1 MTSLLTN
8 HSCTASTFSTP
19 TLFGAEILSVDT
31 NLVTNYNFPVSA
43 DWRYTQPSVNVQN
56 ATFCN
61 VTVTY
66 THPGLNDTIN
76 VETWLPVNDWNDR
89 LYAPGGSGWTAG
101 RFILQY
107 AAMAAAIQEGY
118 ATVTT
123 DSGLGTP
130 LSSEWTSLSQDWVVI
145 SPGNLNLVAFD
156 DLGHVTLNDAATI
169 AKDLIKSY
177 YGHGP
182 SYSYWNGCS
191 QGGRQASILAQ
202 QYPTVYDGIIA
213 AAPALYWAELMTS
226 SAWAAFYMDST
237 KQYPRACELT
247 KLTSLAISA
256 CDELDGVK
264 DGLIAETEEC
274 RKNFSASD
282 YIGTNF
288 ECADT
293 NTTMAISAA
302 AAAVAE
308 SMWDGPRFS
317 NGDFMWYGFE
327 IGADLASIAPT
338 TCNRSGQQCVPTGR
352 EAFLQLYQGFILRD
366 TSANITE
373 VSPEEFDYMFRTL
386 KRIFS
391 SSMAATDPNLAD
403 FKNAGG
409 KMMTFHGLA
418 DNAITPASTLS
429 YYKQVSHLDN
439 TTSDFFRYY
448 QVPGLEHCFGGAGGQ
463 PTSMFEQL
471 RQWVENGTAPESSPV
486 MIKQS
491 GNATRAEIICPYPK
505 KAVFEKNNC
514 TSEDSSDKCWK
525 CK

>member
-1 MTSLLTN
+1 MTPLLAN
-8 HSCTASTFSTP
+8 HSCTASTFLTP

-31 NLVTNYNFPVSA
+31 NLVTNYNFDVPA
-43 DWRYTQPSVNVQN
+43 DWRYTQPSLNVQN

-76 VETWLPVNDWNDR
+76 VETWLPVNNWNDR
-89 LYAPGGSGWTAG
+89 LYAPGGGGWIAG
-101 RFILQY
+101 RFVLQY
-107 AAMAAAIQEGY
+107 AAMAAAVQEGY

-123 DSGLGTP
+123 DSGIGT
-130 LSSEWTSLSQDWVVI
+130 SQSPDWVVI

-156 DLGHVTLNDAATI
+156 DLGHVTLNDAALI
-169 AKDLIKSY
+169 AKDLIKGY

-213 AAPALYWAELMTS
+213 AAPGLYWAELMTS

-247 KLTSLAISA
+247 KLTSLAIAA

-274 RKNFSASD
+274 RKKFSASD
-282 YIGTNF
+282 YIATSF
-288 ECADT
+288 ECGDT
-293 NTTMAISAA
+293 NTTMAISPA

-308 SMWDGPRFS
+308 SMWDGPRFA

-338 TCNRSGQQCVPTGR
+338 TCDRSGQQCVPTGR
-352 EAFLQLYQGFILRD
+352 EALLQMYEGFVLRD
-366 TSANITE
+366 MAANITA
-373 VSPEEFDYMFRTL
+373 VSHEEFDHMFRVL
-386 KRIFS
+386 KRVFG
-391 SSMAATDPNLAD
+391 SSMAATELDLTE
-403 FKNAGG
+403 FKRAGG

-418 DNAITPASTLS
+418 DNAITPASTLN
-429 YYKQVSHLDN
+429 YYKQVSRLDN
-439 TTSDFFRYY
+439 TTADFFRYY
-448 QVPGLEHCFGGAGGQ
+448 RVPGLEHCFGGAGGQ
-463 PTSMFEQL
+463 PVAMFAQL
-471 RQWVENGTAPESSPV
+471 RQWVENGTAPEASPV
-486 MIKQS
+486 TIQGPS

-505 KAVFEKNNC
+505 KAVFEKEENC
-514 TSEDSSDKCWK
+514 SSEAGSVECWR